1 MGDSGGINVGPS
13 FTRGAKE
20 NGWNEATSQD
30 FKVRG
35 AAYLKDKIKISSGS
49 PAFHLAGVLAM
60 LSTVAKPQ
68 IARARSHAPRDEV
81 PASPPRTR
89 QLTLP
94 R

>member
-1 MGDSGGINVGPS
+1 MGDSDRIHVGPS

-20 NGWNEATSQD
+20 NGWDEATSQD

-49 PAFHLAGVLAM
+49 PAFHLAGVWRKA
-60 LSTVAKPQ
+60 Q
-68 IARARSHAPRDEV
+68 IARVRTRAPRDEV
-81 PASPPRTR
+81 SASPLRTR